1 MSGKTKMNDSWMSG
15 NPYERFMGRWSTLI
29 AREFLEWLAVPHDRR
44 WLDVGCGTGSLTKQ
58 ILELN
63 QPQDIIAI
71 DSSLDF
77 ISHARQTITDP
88 SVRFEVGN
96 VFSLDIDSKSVDVVA
111 SGLMLNFVPQHGE
124 AIREMLR
131 VTKPG
136 GTIGIFLWDYAGS
149 MEMLRYFWD
158 AAVEVDPAAEQFDEG
173 IRFPLCLEGQLE
185 SLIRD
190 SGVKQVEAIAID
202 IPTVFQSFDDYWT
215 PFLGNVGPAPSF
227 VMGLNKQ
234 DRYRLKNILRE
245 SLPINDDGTIS
256 LIARAWAV
264 KGDA

>member
-1 MSGKTKMNDSWMSG
+1 MNDSWMSA

-29 AREFLEWLAVPHDRR
+29 AREFLEWLGVPPDRR
-44 WLDVGCGTGSLTKQ
+44 WLEVGCGTGSLTRQ
-58 ILELN
+58 ILELSR
-63 QPQDIIAI
+63 PKEIISI
-71 DSSLDF
+71 DPSPDF
-77 ISHARQTITDP
+77 ISFARKTITAP
-88 SVRFEVGN
+88 AVRFEVGN
-96 VFSLDIDSKSVDVVA
+96 VFSLDIDSTSVDVVA

-136 GTIGIFLWDYAGS
+136 GTIGIFLWDYAGG

-158 AAVEVDPAAEQFDEG
+158 AAVELYPAAKQLDEG
-173 IRFPLCLEGQLE
+173 ARFPLCQEGQLE

-202 IPTVFQSFDDYWT
+202 VPTEFQSFDDYWT
-215 PFLGNVGPAPSF
+215 PFLGNVGPAPSY

-234 DRYRLKNILRE
+234 DRSRLKNKLYE
-245 SLPINDDGTIS
+245 SLPINDNGTIS
-256 LIARAWAV
+256 LVARAWAV
-264 KGDA
+264 KGEA

>member
-1 MSGKTKMNDSWMSG
+1 MSGKTNMNDSWMSG

-29 AREFLEWLAVPHDRR
+29 AREFLEWLAVPPDRR
-44 WLDVGCGTGSLTKQ
+44 WVDVGCGTGSLTKQ
-58 ILELN
+58 ILELS
-63 QPQDIIAI
+63 QPKEIISI
-71 DSSLDF
+71 DSSPDF
-77 ISHARQTITDP
+77 ISYARQMITVP

-96 VFSLDIDSKSVDVVA
+96 VFSLDLDSKSVDVVV

-136 GTIGIFLWDYAGS
+136 GVIGIFLWDYAGG

-158 AAVEVDPAAEQFDEG
+158 AVVELHPAAKQLDEG
-173 IRFPLCLEGQLE
+173 ARFPLCLEGELE
-185 SLIRD
+185 SLVTD
-190 SGVKQVEAIAID
+190 SGVKQVEAMAID
-202 IPTVFQSFDDYWT
+202 VPTEFQNFDNYWT
-215 PFLGNVGPAPSF
+215 PFLAHVGPAPSY
-227 VMGLNKQ
+227 VMGLNDQ
-234 DRYRLKNILRE
+234 NRERLKNKLLE